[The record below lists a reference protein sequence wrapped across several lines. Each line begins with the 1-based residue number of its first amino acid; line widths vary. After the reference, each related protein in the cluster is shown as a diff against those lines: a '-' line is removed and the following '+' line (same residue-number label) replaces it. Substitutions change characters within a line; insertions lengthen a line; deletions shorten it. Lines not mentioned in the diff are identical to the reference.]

1 MEAAE
6 RARSS
11 GATNGSRADTGA
23 AVDAPET
30 DANLAAGALTANL
43 QSQC

>member
-11 GATNGSRADTGA
+11 GATNGSRADVDAG
-23 AVDAPET
+23 VDAPET
-30 DANLAAGALTANL
+30 DANLAAGALVVCL
-43 QSQC
+43 QSHS